1 MNFRLRVAL
10 WFSLSVVVL
19 AGVLVWSAHYH
30 LDEELRKDHWD
41 RSHPNFPDWVIHG
54 SYTDE
59 EVHDILGELLHVWM
73 WVGIPVVAGSAV
85 VGWFIARRSI
95 RPIRKINHELAALD
109 FRTLHRG
116 VQLPEKD
123 EELANLVNHL
133 NELLARLRTSYVE
146 MEEFSARVAH
156 ELRTPLTIL
165 RMKTEAT
172 ASRLPAD
179 FSEDFQ
185 EEISRLSKLVENL
198 LLTAKADG
206 GKLEVKKECVGLAEV
221 LNDLREG
228 YDLLAEE
235 RHLIIEWNMTP
246 GLMCQTDPVYLSQ
259 ILHNLL
265 GNATKHGTATI
276 KVHAFEHKQAVFL
289 TISNRIKP
297 VSQTSHGMPQG
308 LRVVRSLIAAMEG
321 HSLKLRK
328 SRSIFSVRLG
338 FLGPRPGRNTI
349 TKNPHS
355 SQLVTLS

>member
-10 WFSLSVVVL
+10 WFSLSVVFL

-30 LDEELRKDHWD
+30 LDEELRKDRWD
-41 RSHPNFPDWVIHG
+41 RSHPDFPNWVIHG

-59 EVHDILGELLHVWM
+59 EVHDILGELLQVWM
-73 WVGIPVVAGSAV
+73 WVGIPVVAASAV
-85 VGWFIARRSI
+85 AGWFIARRSI
-95 RPIRKINHELAALD
+95 RPIRKINRELAALD

-123 EELANLVNHL
+123 AELANLVSHL
-133 NELLARLRTSYVE
+133 NDLLARLRTSYVE

-185 EEISRLSKLVENL
+185 EEISRLTKLVENL

-206 GKLEVKKECVGLAEV
+206 GKLEVNKQPIGLTDV
-221 LNDLREG
+221 LNDLQEG

-235 RHLIIEWNMTP
+235 RNLSIEWIMTP
-246 GLMCQTDPVYLSQ
+246 GLMCQTDPVYLRQ

-265 GNATKHGTATI
+265 GNAAKHGTDTI
-276 KVHAFEHKQAVFL
+276 KVHLFEHKKMVFL

-297 VSQTSHGMPQG
+297 ESESSHRMPQG
-308 LRVVRSLIAAMEG
+308 LRVVRSLIAAMDG
-321 HSLKLRK
+321 HSLRLRK

-338 FLGPRPGRNTI
+338 FLGQHSGRNSS
-349 TKNPHS
+349 TKNTRPHHPTTQS
-355 SQLVTLS
+355 

>member
-10 WFSLSVVVL
+10 WFSLSVVLL
-19 AGVLVWSAHYH
+19 AGVLLWSAHYH
-30 LDEELRKDHWD
+30 LDEELRKDRWD
-41 RSHPNFPDWVIHG
+41 RSHPSFPDWVIHG

-59 EVHDILGELLHVWM
+59 EVQDILGELLQVWM
-73 WVGIPVVAGSAV
+73 WVGIPVVATSTI
-85 VGWFIARRSI
+85 VGWLIARRSI
-95 RPIRKINHELAALD
+95 RPIQKINQELAALD

-123 EELANLVNHL
+123 VELANLVNHL
-133 NELLARLRTSYVE
+133 NQLLTRLRTSYVE
-146 MEEFSARVAH
+146 MEEFSAKVAH

-198 LLTAKADG
+198 LLTAKADR
-206 GKLEVKKECVGLAEV
+206 GKLEVSREFIGLAEV

-228 YDLLAEE
+228 YDLLSEE
-235 RHLIIEWNMTP
+235 HHLNIVWSIAP
-246 GLMCQTDPVYLSQ
+246 DLACQSDPVYLRQ

-265 GNATKHGTATI
+265 GNTIKHGTATI
-276 KVHAFEHKQAVFL
+276 KVKTFEKSKAVIL

-297 VSQTSHGMPQG
+297 ESQTSQGMPQG
-308 LRVVRSLIAAMEG
+308 LRLVQSLITAMEG
-321 HSLKLRK
+321 HSMRLRK
-328 SRSIFSVRLG
+328 SGSVYSVRLG
-338 FLGPRPGRNTI
+338 FPSEHPRRDTA
-349 TKNPHS
+349 TKNTYH
-355 SQLVTLS
+355 QLAPQP